1 LRRNNTIDNSYYA
14 RLVPNKDRISER
26 PRREHCSAN
35 SNQIDMIGLTPGQQ
49 VRIERPTENGTT
61 FALYTIDAH
70 DDDEEGQ
77 EESDNTVYV
86 GYTELKDL
94 EERLDFS
101 STDLSSADSFPGKI
115 NTQVAA
121 VGLNDVEAENYSE
134 FVEHLADNDY
144 NRELVVIAPHG
155 GFIEEHT
162 DKQVQYLAEQLPSK
176 SVSVWICKGF
186 KKGGGAFA
194 RWHITSTDINEE
206 SFPKLKTIYGRQ
218 FKFAIAFHG
227 WGGDSICIGGSEPD
241 PAHPDCLKEEIS
253 LKEEIKC
260 AIEKAVSG
268 YESDPDGLKIE
279 VVLGGDGDK
288 RCPQNFNG
296 NNPRNIVNRLGT
308 IGVQIEQCEKARS
321 DKYRLKIADAVVKAI
336 RPKLAV

>member
-1 LRRNNTIDNSYYA
+1 MFRRNEIETAYA
-14 RLVPNKDRISER
+14 AKFTPNKDKFSR
-26 PRREHCSAN
+26 PHSREHCSVNA
-35 SNQIDMIGLTPGQQ
+35 NQIGIRGLNKRQQ

-61 FALYTIDAH
+61 LALYTIESTH
-70 DDDEEGQ
+70 DEQPNDVFLD
-77 EESDNTVYV
+77 YV
-86 GYTELKDL
+86 DL
-94 EERLDFS
+94 VDVGGRFGVPSLEPFQ
-101 STDLSSADSFPGKI
+101 GKI
-115 NTQVAA
+115 NAQVAA
-121 VGLNDVEAENYSE
+121 VGLTDADAEAYSE

-162 DKQVQYLAEQLPSK
+162 DTQAQYLAEQLPSNC
-176 SVSVWICKGF
+176 VSVWMCKGF
-186 KKGGGAFA
+186 KKGRGAFN
-194 RWHITSTDINEE
+194 RWHITSTDISEE
-206 SFPKLKTIYGRQ
+206 SFLKLKTIYGRH
-218 FKFAIAFHG
+218 FKYAIAFHG

-241 PAHPDCLKEEIS
+241 PGPPDCLKEEIS

-268 YESDPDGLKIE
+268 SESDPDGLKIE

-296 NNPRNIVNRLGT
+296 DNPRNIVNRLGT

>member
-1 LRRNNTIDNSYYA
+1 LNRRCRLFRRNEIETAYA
-14 RLVPNKDRISER
+14 AKFTPNKDKFSK
-26 PRREHCSAN
+26 PHSREHCSLNA
-35 SNQIDMIGLTPGQQ
+35 NQIQMTGLNTRQQ

-61 FALYTIDAH
+61 LALYTIESAH
-70 DDDEEGQ
+70 GEEPNYVFLDYVDPDD
-77 EESDNTVYV
+77 V
-86 GYTELKDL
+86 
-94 EERLDFS
+94 EERFGVP
-101 STDLSSADSFPGKI
+101 TVEPFQCKI
-115 NTQVAA
+115 NSQVAA
-121 VGLNDVEAENYSE
+121 VGLDDDDAKAYSE
-134 FVEHLADNDY
+134 FVEHLADDDY

-155 GFIEEHT
+155 GDIEERT
-162 DKQVQYLAEQLPSK
+162 GDQAQYVAQQLTSNC
-176 SVSVWICKGF
+176 VSVWMCKGF

-194 RWHITSTDINEE
+194 RWHITSTDISEE

-241 PAHPDCLKEEIS
+241 PDHPDCLKEEIS

-268 YESDPDGLKIE
+268 SESDPDGLKIE

-308 IGVQIEQCEKARS
+308 IGVQIEQCEKARN
-321 DKYRLKIADAVVKAI
+321 DRYRLKIADAVVKAI